1 MTKRIRWETAYR
13 IIPSRYPVVG
23 IFDDV
28 ADPRDLE
35 IVIELAAATNP
46 RVLDEAG
53 ELPLVRPADRVS
65 GPGTTPV
72 MAAFTHTRPSRFS
85 DGSYGVYYAAADE
98 STAIAESGYHR
109 ARFLRDAALPDER
122 LDMRVYT
129 ARITGRYDD
138 LRARPLGDPIYDPAS
153 YAISQ
158 AHALPLYTADEL
170 DGIVATSVRRP
181 AGQCVAAFRPRR
193 IHDCATLHHL
203 EYRFANYELA
213 AVVNIEARESG

>member
-1 MTKRIRWETAYR
+1 VTSRVRWDAAVR

-28 ADPRDLE
+28 ADPADLE
-35 IVIELAAATNP
+35 VVIALAAATNP

-53 ELPLVRPADRVS
+53 ELPLVRAGDRVV

-98 STAIAESGYHR
+98 ATAIAESAYHR
-109 ARFLRDAALPDER
+109 GRFLRDAGFPDER
-122 LDMRVYT
+122 LDMRVYR
-129 ARITGRYDD
+129 ARISGRYDD
-138 LRARPLGDPIYDPAS
+138 LRARPLADPVYDPQS
-153 YAISQ
+153 YAASQ
-158 AHALPLYTADEL
+158 VHAAPVYIADEL

-181 AGQCVAAFRPRR
+181 AGQCIAAFRPRR
-193 IHDCATLHHL
+193 VRDCTVLRHL
-203 EYRFANYELA
+203 EYRFVNYDLT
-213 AVVNIEARESG
+213 AVVDIEARPS